1 MADIMDTLHSFV
13 PMADSSTDQ
22 VECQVF
28 SKVLYGGDQLT
39 VERGRGAQR
48 CRRNHT
54 LPVEQLKGL
63 VPAIADWHAK
73 QCLLQVYV
81 CKYNEQI

>member
-1 MADIMDTLHSFV
+1 MTWEMADIMDTLHSFV
-13 PMADSSTDQ
+13 PMVDVSTDH

-39 VERGRGAQR
+39 VERGRGALR

-54 LPVEQLKGL
+54 QPVEQLKGL
-63 VPAIADWHAK
+63 VPVIADWHAK
-73 QCLLQVYV
+73 QCPLQV
-81 CKYNEQI
+81 CLR